1 MSLFQWK
8 VITPLILVSVFSWPI
23 RASAHGVRIEAK
35 NTQAIEIYAQY
46 DNGEPMSNTQVTVYA
61 PQDPATPWLQG
72 TSDERGKFVFVP
84 DNSQAGNWAVQVRKA
99 GHGNMINITLSEGA
113 AGSDSREAITNFSTS
128 NNSNRSYTATQKMLM
143 GAAII
148 WGFVGTAL
156 FFSRGKSNAHS

>member
-8 VITPLILVSVFSWPI
+8 VITPLIFVSIFSWPI
-23 RASAHGVRIEAK
+23 RATAHGVKIEAK

-46 DNGEPMSNTQVTVYA
+46 DNGEPISNTQVTVYA

-72 TSDERGKFVFVP
+72 TSDQSGKFVFVP
-84 DNSQAGNWAVQVRKA
+84 DSSQPGNWAVQVRKA
-99 GHGNMINITLSEGA
+99 GHGKMINITLGEGT
-113 AGSDSREAITNFSTS
+113 AGADSGEVRTDFSTS
-128 NNSNRSYTATQKMLM
+128 NNSNSSYTAPQKLLM

-156 FFSRGKSNAHS
+156 FFLRGKSNAHS

>member
-1 MSLFQWK
+1 MPLFQWK
-8 VITPLILVSVFSWPI
+8 IITPLILVSIFNWPI
-23 RASAHGVRIEAK
+23 RATAHGVKIEAK

-61 PQDPATPWLQG
+61 PQNPATPWLQG
-72 TSDERGKFVFVP
+72 TSDESGKFVFVP
-84 DNSQAGNWAVQVRKA
+84 DSLQPGNWAVQVRKA
-99 GHGNMINITLSEGA
+99 GHGNIINITLGEEA
-113 AGSDSREAITNFSTS
+113 VEVNSREVNNNFATS
-128 NNSNRSYTATQKMLM
+128 NNSNSSYTAPQKVLM

>member
-23 RASAHGVRIEAK
+23 RASAHGVKIEAK

-46 DNGEPMSNTQVTVYA
+46 DNGEPISNTQVTVYA
-61 PQDPATPWLQG
+61 PQDPVTPWLQG

-84 DNSQAGNWAVQVRKA
+84 DSSQAGNWAVQVRKA
-99 GHGNMINITLSEGA
+99 GHGNMLNITLNEGS

-128 NNSNRSYTATQKMLM
+128 NNSNSSYTAPQKLLM